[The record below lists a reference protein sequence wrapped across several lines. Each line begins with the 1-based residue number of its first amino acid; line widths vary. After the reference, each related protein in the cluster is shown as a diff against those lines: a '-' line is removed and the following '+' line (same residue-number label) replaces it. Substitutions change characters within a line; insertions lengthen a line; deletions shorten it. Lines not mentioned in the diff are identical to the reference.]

1 MVHSLELYSRN
12 SSSSDS
18 SIAAAAAASHWG
30 SDASAVTAFYS
41 STSSSSS
48 SVLQYLHAWAM
59 AWPEPGGWWL
69 AWWLFQQVVLLQ
81 IFFSPRFVHV
91 VGRLWRGPI
100 FAFYCKLYMYFVG
113 ACWAFP
119 ATWTPALTR
128 MTPRLLAAAGGAK
141 AQQVLDRDS
150 YCVTSAFPEPSTGA
164 V

>member
-18 SIAAAAAASHWG
+18 IDSSTAAAAPVAASHWG

-69 AWWLFQQVVLLQ
+69 AWWLFQQVIQHRLFEYPYAACQHSTLMAIIALAALLKGAVVDTAYV
-81 IFFSPRFVHV
+81 FVH
-91 VGRLWRGPI
+91 
-100 FAFYCKLYMYFVG
+100 
-113 ACWAFP
+113 
-119 ATWTPALTR
+119 
-128 MTPRLLAAAGGAK
+128 
-141 AQQVLDRDS
+141 Q
-150 YCVTSAFPEPSTGA
+150 
-164 V
+164 